1 MTDLPTS
8 LRWFAHA
15 NVNTADVVAGER
27 FYTEAL
33 GLTPQART
41 APAEP
46 QDGSGFAM
54 PGVPVQWQ
62 GVLLG
67 DHRGG
72 RGPLVDLLQWKLPP
86 TEGVAAGEL
95 THLGL
100 SALRFGVSDMERAV
114 ASSAGPVERST
125 HRDKGG
131 DTEVTVVRDPD
142 GTRIELVVTATAP
155 VYRGVRV
162 NCTDL
167 ERSVRFYRDAFGLDA
182 AEPRTVD
189 VAGAGGDAVGSFRAA
204 TVFIPGQPDGFT
216 IELTQWIRPAPVG
229 TPPTGSCR
237 SPCCSPRRSTGGCG
251 GGR

>member
-1 MTDLPTS
+1 MSDLPTS

-15 NVNTADVVAGER
+15 NINTVDVVAGER
-27 FYTEAL
+27 FYSEAL

-54 PGVPVQWQ
+54 PGVPVQWT

-86 TEGVAAGEL
+86 TEGTAAGDL

-100 SALRFGVSDMERAV
+100 SALRFAVTDVERAV
-114 ASSAGPVERST
+114 ASSVGGVERLV
-125 HRDKGG
+125 HREPSG
-131 DTEVTVVRDPD
+131 DSDVMVIRDPD
-142 GTRIELVVTATAP
+142 GTRIEVVAATVGP
-155 VYRGVRV
+155 TYRGVRI

-167 ERSVRFYRDAFGLDA
+167 DRSVDFYRAAFGL
-182 AEPRTVD
+182 
-189 VAGAGGDAVGSFRAA
+189 
-204 TVFIPGQPDGFT
+204 
-216 IELTQWIRPAPVG
+216 
-229 TPPTGSCR
+229 
-237 SPCCSPRRSTGGCG
+237 
-251 GGR
+251 